1 MTRIHPIYQTRL
13 GLDGAAVELLEVGH
27 HTILGT
33 ENRDGSVHLTPVS
46 YLFDKDSVYIETS
59 AASRKARNVS
69 ARPRA
74 TILVQDHR
82 VEGTA
87 WVSGSGPAVLL
98 EGEPAQQVNRRI
110 RGRFLT
116 ERGEDQVG
124 KVMSIYDDVTI
135 AVTPETWMA
144 WDMNALYATFA
155 EHGLSIDEA
164 DEWFLRVN
172 A

>member
-1 MTRIHPIYQTRL
+1 MTRIHPIYQTRP
-13 GLDGAAVELLEVGH
+13 GLHSGALAVLEVGR

-33 ENRDGSVHLTPVS
+33 ENPDGWVHLTPVS
-46 YLFDKDSVYIETS
+46 YLFDTDCVFIETS
-59 AASRKARNVS
+59 AASRKARNIS

-82 VEGTA
+82 VDGTA

-98 EGEPAQQVNRRI
+98 GGEPAQQVNRRI

-116 ERGEDQVG
+116 ERGEEQVG

-135 AVTPETWMA
+135 AVTPRTWMT
-144 WDMNALYATFA
+144 WDMTALYATLA
-155 EHGLSIDEA
+155 EHGLPIDEA
-164 DEWFLRVN
+164 DDWFLRVD